1 MENEKILK
9 EVEERS
15 AHEKSGWG
23 MLAVVI
29 LCFIAAI
36 VVFAIGAAGMDRN
49 GALGALVAVGIV
61 LFLVALV
68 LACGF
73 KTLQPNESY
82 VFTLFGKY
90 YGSLKRDGFFWVN
103 PFCSTVNPARAMMGT
118 NRKLSLKAMTLNN
131 EKQKVNDEEGNPI
144 EISVVVIWRIVNTAR
159 AVFNV
164 DNYMSYLSTQCDAA
178 IRQVA
183 RQYPYD
189 VSSNGDEKSLR
200 GSAQEVADIL
210 RGEIQERADMA
221 GIEILEAR
229 ISHLAYAPEIAA
241 AMLQRQQASAII
253 AARQKIVEG
262 AVSMVKMALDKL
274 SDEQIVVLDDERKA
288 QMVSN
293 LLVVLCGNKDA
304 QPIVNSGSIY

>member
-1 MENEKILK
+1 MQNE
-9 EVEERS
+9 VTERT
-15 AHEKSGWG
+15 AHEKNGWAMLAIVLLLLAGGIVMFVIGAISMNDESSYVAMMVAG
-23 MLAVVI
+23 MLV
-29 LCFIAAI
+29 FI
-36 VVFAIGAAGMDRN
+36 VSMVM
-49 GALGALVAVGIV
+49 LG
-61 LFLVALV
+61 
-68 LACGF
+68 GF

-103 PFCSTVNPARAMMGT
+103 PFCVAVNPAKATMSAGK
-118 NRKLSLKAMTLNN
+118 KLSLKAMTLNN

-144 EISVVVIWRIVNTAR
+144 EISVVVIWRIMNTAR

-164 DNYMSYLSTQCDAA
+164 DNYMAYLSTQCDAA

-189 VSSNGDEKSLR
+189 VSSNGDERSLR

-210 RGEIQERADMA
+210 KGEIQSRADMA

-229 ISHLAYAPEIAA
+229 ISHLAYSPEIAA

-274 SDEQIVVLDDERKA
+274 SDEQIVELDDERKA

>member
-1 MENEKILK
+1 MQNE
-9 EVEERS
+9 VTERT
-15 AHEKSGWG
+15 AHEKNGWAMLAIVLLLLAGGIVMFVIGAISMNDEGSYVAMMVAG
-23 MLAVVI
+23 MLV
-29 LCFIAAI
+29 FI
-36 VVFAIGAAGMDRN
+36 VSMVM
-49 GALGALVAVGIV
+49 LG
-61 LFLVALV
+61 
-68 LACGF
+68 GF

-103 PFCSTVNPARAMMGT
+103 PFCVAVNPAKATMSAGK
-118 NRKLSLKAMTLNN
+118 KLSLKAMTLNN

-144 EISVVVIWRIVNTAR
+144 EISVVVIWRIMNTAR

-164 DNYMSYLSTQCDAA
+164 DNYMAYLSTQCDAA

-189 VSSNGDEKSLR
+189 VSSNGDERSLR

-210 RGEIQERADMA
+210 KGEIQSRADMA

-229 ISHLAYAPEIAA
+229 ISHLAYSPEIAA

-274 SDEQIVVLDDERKA
+274 SDEQIVELDDERKA

>member
-1 MENEKILK
+1 MQNE
-9 EVEERS
+9 VTERT
-15 AHEKSGWG
+15 AHEKNGWAMLAIVLLLLAGGIVMFVIGAISMNDEGSYVAMMVAG
-23 MLAVVI
+23 ML
-29 LCFIAAI
+29 
-36 VVFAIGAAGMDRN
+36 VFTVSMVM
-49 GALGALVAVGIV
+49 LG
-61 LFLVALV
+61 
-68 LACGF
+68 GF

-103 PFCSTVNPARAMMGT
+103 PFCVAVNPAKATMSAGK
-118 NRKLSLKAMTLNN
+118 KLSLKAMTLNN

-144 EISVVVIWRIVNTAR
+144 EISVVVIWRIMNTAR

-164 DNYMSYLSTQCDAA
+164 DNYMAYLSTQCDAA

-189 VSSNGDEKSLR
+189 VSSNGDERSLR

-210 RGEIQERADMA
+210 KGEIQSRADMA

-229 ISHLAYAPEIAA
+229 ISHLAYSPEIAA

-274 SDEQIVVLDDERKA
+274 SDEQIVELDDERKA

>member
-29 LCFIAAI
+29 LCFVAAI
-36 VVFAIGAAGMDRN
+36 AVFAVGAAGVESS
-49 GALGALVAVGIV
+49 GAFIALIAGGIV
-61 LFLVALV
+61 LFLVSLV